1 MSVSSGRKERVADG
15 AAGILCWIKR
25 RGVFF
30 KEEAMGSGREEVL
43 QTGLHGVGFVW

>member
-1 MSVSSGRKERVADG
+1 MLDQK
-15 AAGILCWIKR
+15 AG
-25 RGVFF
+25 GFF